1 MKFSEIL
8 DKPLLSLSEGSVVGK
23 VRGCLL
29 NEDKTRLL
37 ALDTGDGWV
46 LAKDAQVG
54 ESAVLVKSADAV
66 SAELPAGAAMS
77 PLYLDLFGSD
87 GSLSGPITDLVFDE
101 KLALT
106 HFVAGGAEVPRN
118 LMLSAGENAVVV
130 CPDEDALKKERRRLA
145 AAKRKT
151 TPPPAVSDVEKVSS
165 TFSYLIG
172 RKVAADIFNQRGEK
186 IVRKNSVVSLHTLQ
200 ICREYGKLLL
210 LAKNSKQG

>member
-66 SAELPAGAAMS
+66 SAELPAGAA
-77 PLYLDLFGSD
+77 
-87 GSLSGPITDLVFDE
+87 
-101 KLALT
+101 
-106 HFVAGGAEVPRN
+106 GAEHPADIDVIEPAQGLFNASRAQKVISFEDV
-118 LMLSAGENAVVV
+118 LSPKCASTCAVVPLV
-130 CPDEDALKKERRRLA
+130 PVKVKLTLSSSVLIDFEPTAL
-145 AAKRKT
+145 
-151 TPPPAVSDVEKVSS
+151 PS
-165 TFSYLIG
+165 
-172 RKVAADIFNQRGEK
+172 
-186 IVRKNSVVSLHTLQ
+186 
-200 ICREYGKLLL
+200 
-210 LAKNSKQG
+210 